1 MKILIISYFSRE
13 TPAAIKT
20 FIEKSAKNTCYIQMA
35 SFFNDEY
42 GECFIDPNAILAA
55 REMGYN
61 IEAKKIKPIPIKELS
76 SEELNT
82 FTAIIVISATP
93 ETPSELL
100 NKWNIPKDKIIIFY
114 QKNINSPNWKKM
126 LTFIKNWVDKKF
138 FVDLK
143 MLQS

>member
-1 MKILIISYFSRE
+1 MKILIISYLSRE

-76 SEELNT
+76 SKELNT

-100 NKWNIPKDKIIIFY
+100 SLRIKLLF
-114 QKNINSPNWKKM
+114 
-126 LTFIKNWVDKKF
+126 FIKKILILRTGKKC
-138 FVDLK
+138 LP
-143 MLQS
+143 LSRIG